1 MARTVLVT
9 GASGF
14 VGSHLLPLVA
24 AEPGVRI
31 EAWTRDPVASWP
43 SARWTVIDMADRR
56 EVEAAVAAAP
66 PDAVY
71 HLAGAAHVGQSF
83 SSVAD
88 TLATNALGTARLLD
102 ALRAHAPGA
111 RVLVVSSSTVYRPSD
126 TALSEASPLGPT
138 SPYGLSKLA
147 TERLAVRAWADD
159 GLHTV
164 VARAFNHV
172 GPRQSPA
179 FFASSFASQI
189 AAIERRTRS
198 PVLRVGN
205 LEARRDL
212 TDVRDVVLAYHLLM
226 QHGEP
231 GGIYNVCSGRAH
243 AIGDLLRTMIGA
255 ARVPVT
261 VEVDASLLRP
271 NDTPLVL
278 GSHDRLSAATGW
290 APTFTLERTMAD
302 VLEDW
307 RQRTMAAGGAG

>member
-1 MARTVLVT
+1 VAHTVLVT

-24 AEPGVRI
+24 AEPGVAI
-31 EAWTRDPVASWP
+31 EAWTRDVVPTGNE
-43 SARWTVIDMADRR
+43 ARWTVIDMSDRV
-56 EVEAAVAAAP
+56 EVARAVAAAP
-66 PDAVY
+66 PDVVY

-88 TLATNALGTARLLD
+88 TLATNALGTALLLD
-102 ALRAHAPGA
+102 ALRGHAPRA

-126 TALSEASPLGPT
+126 AALSEASPLGPT

-147 TERLAVRAWADD
+147 AERLAVRAWEED

-179 FFASSFASQI
+179 FFASSFASQV
-189 AAIERRTRS
+189 AAIERGSRA

-212 TDVRDVVLAYHLLM
+212 TDVRDVVRAYHLLARE
-226 QHGEP
+226 GEP
-231 GGIYNVCSGRAH
+231 GGLYNVCSGRAH
-243 AIGDLLRTMIGA
+243 AIGDLLQAMIDS
-255 ARVPVT
+255 ARVPVS
-261 VEVDASLLRP
+261 VEVDAALLRP
-271 NDTPLVL
+271 NDTPVVL
-278 GSHDRLSAATGW
+278 GCHDRLTAATGW
-290 APTFTLERTMAD
+290 APAFALQQTMAD

-307 RQRTMAAGGAG
+307 RQRTAPAGQAG

>member
-1 MARTVLVT
+1 MARAVLIT

-24 AEPGVRI
+24 ADPGVAI
-31 EAWTRDPVASWP
+31 DAWTRDVVPETRGV
-43 SARWTVIDMADRR
+43 RWTVIDMADRR
-56 EVEAAVAAAP
+56 AVARAVAAAP
-66 PDAVY
+66 PDVVF

-88 TLATNALGTARLLD
+88 TLETNALGTARLLD
-102 ALRAHAPGA
+102 ALRQHAPRA
-111 RVLVVSSSTVYRPSD
+111 RVLVVSSSTVYRAS
-126 TALSEASPLGPT
+126 TSALDEDAPLGPS

-147 TERLAVRAWADD
+147 AERLAVRAWEED

-189 AAIERRTRS
+189 AAIERGTRP
-198 PVLRVGN
+198 PVMRVGN
-205 LEARRDL
+205 LDARRDL
-212 TDVRDVVLAYHLLM
+212 TDVRDVVRAYRLLAR
-226 QHGEP
+226 HGRP
-231 GGIYNVCSGRAH
+231 GVAYNVCSGTAY
-243 AIGDLLRTMIGA
+243 AIGDLLRSLIGS

-261 VEVDASLLRP
+261 VDTDPALLRP

-278 GSHDRLSAATGW
+278 GRHDRLTADTGW
-290 APTFTLERTMAD
+290 RPEFPIDRTMAD
-302 VLEDW
+302 VLDDW
-307 RQRTMAAGGAG
+307 RQRTSPGARG

>member
-1 MARTVLVT
+1 VARTVLVT

-24 AEPGVRI
+24 AEPGVAI
-31 EAWTRDPVASWP
+31 EAWTRDVVAAGP
-43 SARWTVIDMADRR
+43 AARWTVLDMGDRR
-56 EVEAAVAAAP
+56 EVAGAVAAAP
-66 PDAVY
+66 PDEVY

-88 TLATNALGTARLLD
+88 TLATNALGTALLLD
-102 ALRAHAPGA
+102 ALREHAPRA
-111 RVLVVSSSTVYRPSD
+111 RVVVVSSSTVYRPAA
-126 TALSEASPLGPT
+126 TALTETSPVGPT

-147 TERLAVRAWADD
+147 TERLAVRAWEED
-159 GLHTV
+159 GLHAV

-179 FFASSFASQI
+179 FFASSFASQV
-189 AAIERRTRS
+189 AAIERGERP

-212 TDVRDVVLAYHLLM
+212 TDVRDVVRAYHLLIR
-226 QHGEP
+226 QGAP

-243 AIGDLLRTMIGA
+243 AIGDLLQALIA
-255 ARVPVT
+255 SARLPVA
-261 VEVDASLLRP
+261 VEVDPALLRP

-278 GSHDRLSAATGW
+278 GSHERITAATGW
-290 APTFTLERTMAD
+290 APAFTIDRTMAD
-302 VLEDW
+302 VLADW
-307 RQRTMAAGGAG
+307 RQRTAPAAPPR